1 MRNDRPKKPLYKRWW
16 VWLLALILIGAA
28 LGGGKDDEKPA
39 ADQGGKTPVVVATPQ
54 ETPAEN
60 PVPVEPP
67 KEEVVEVGI
76 GKPATIADVTFI
88 VNSVEETK
96 EIKSGNQF
104 IDNAKTEGKFIILDI
119 TVKNDKKESLTIHS
133 SYFKLISA
141 DGVEYD
147 PSTDSAVIMAMSD
160 EADFFL
166 QQVNPGLSKT
176 GKVVFEV
183 GPNLDVTTTLLRGQ
197 TGFWGTE
204 TVEISLKP

>member
-16 VWLLALILIGAA
+16 VWLLALILIGSA

-39 ADQGGKTPVVVATPQ
+39 ADQGDKTPVVVATPQ

-166 QQVNPGLSKT
+166 QQVNPGLSKS

-183 GPNLDVTTTLLRGQ
+183 GPNLDLTTTLLRGQ